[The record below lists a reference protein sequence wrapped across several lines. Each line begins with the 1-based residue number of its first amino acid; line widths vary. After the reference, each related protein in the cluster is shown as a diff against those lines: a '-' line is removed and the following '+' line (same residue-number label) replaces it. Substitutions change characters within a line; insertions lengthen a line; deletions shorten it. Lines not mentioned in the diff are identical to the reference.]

1 MRRKNLIILALIGAC
16 LLAAP
21 AAQAADSIL
30 LATTTSTD
38 DTGLLDFLAPTI
50 LKATGVEMRWT
61 STGTGKA
68 LELGKNCDADLVL
81 VHAPKAEQAF
91 VEQGAGVN
99 RRQVMFNDF
108 VLIGPK
114 DDPAGVKGLSVAAA
128 LAKLAEKQAVFVS
141 RGDKSGTHMM
151 ELGLWKDANLAEPD
165 KQAWYVA
172 AGQGMLRTMAIAEE
186 KKGYTLA
193 DRGTFFKYES
203 DHHGHPPLVVLVEGD
218 AKLRNQYSVIEL
230 PADRCPKVKA
240 EAAKKV
246 ADWWVSPA
254 GQAAIAG
261 FKLHGKQLFIANAD
275 K

>member
-1 MRRKNLIILALIGAC
+1 MRKKSLIILALLGAC

-21 AAQAADSIL
+21 WAQAAESIL

-38 DTGLLDFLAPTI
+38 DTGLLDYVAPVI

-81 VHAPKAEQAF
+81 VHAPKAEAAF
-91 VEQGAGVN
+91 VEQGFGVN
-99 RRQVMFNDF
+99 RRLVMFNDF
-108 VLIGPK
+108 VLIGPAA
-114 DDPAGVKGLSVAAA
+114 DPAGIKGLSVAAA

-151 ELGLWKDANLAEPD
+151 ELGLWKDAGLPEPD

-203 DHHGHPPLVVLVEGD
+203 DHKGQPPLVVLVEGD

-230 PADRCPKVKA
+230 PTTRCPKVKA

-246 ADWWVSPA
+246 ADWWVSAA
-254 GQAAIAG
+254 GQEVIAG
-261 FKLHGKQLFIANAD
+261 FKLHGKQLFIPNAA

>member
-1 MRRKNLIILALIGAC
+1 MRKQFVIMLILVGALLG
-16 LLAAP
+16 AAP
-21 AAQAADSIL
+21 MALTADSIL

-38 DTGLLDFLAPTI
+38 DTGLLDYVAPLI
-50 LKATGVEMRWT
+50 LNDTGVEMRWT

-81 VHAPKAEQAF
+81 VHAPKAEQTF
-91 VEQGAGVN
+91 VEQGFGVN

-108 VLIGPK
+108 VLIGPAN
-114 DDPAGVKGLSVAAA
+114 DPAGIKGMGTAAA
-128 LAKLAEKQAVFVS
+128 LAKLAEKQATFVS
-141 RGDKSGTHMM
+141 RGDKSGTHMK
-151 ELGLWKDANLAEPD
+151 ELSLWKETSLPEPD

-186 KKGYTLA
+186 KKGYTLT

-203 DHHGHPPLVVLVEGD
+203 DHKGNPPLVVLVEGD

-230 PADRCPKVKA
+230 PGARCPKVKA
-240 EAAKKV
+240 AAAKKV
-246 ADWWVSPA
+246 ADWWVSKA

>member
-1 MRRKNLIILALIGAC
+1 MRRKILVIMAIIGA
-16 LLAAP
+16 LLAATP
-21 AAQAADSIL
+21 WAQAAESIL

-38 DTGLLDFLAPTI
+38 DTGLLDYVAPVI

-81 VHAPKAEQAF
+81 VHAPKAEAAF
-91 VEQGAGVN
+91 VEQGAGIN
-99 RRQVMFNDF
+99 RRLVMFNDF
-108 VLIGPK
+108 VVIGPAA
-114 DDPAGVKGLSVAAA
+114 DPAGIKGLSVAAA
-128 LAKLAEKQAVFVS
+128 LAKLAGKQAVFVS

-151 ELGLWKDANLAEPD
+151 ELGLWKDASLPEPD

-203 DHHGHPPLVVLVEGD
+203 DHKGQPPLVVLVEGD

-230 PADRCPKVKA
+230 PQARCPKVKA

-246 ADWWVSPA
+246 ADWWVSTA
-254 GQAAIAG
+254 GQEAIAG
-261 FKLHGKQLFIANAD
+261 FKLHGKQLFIPNAG